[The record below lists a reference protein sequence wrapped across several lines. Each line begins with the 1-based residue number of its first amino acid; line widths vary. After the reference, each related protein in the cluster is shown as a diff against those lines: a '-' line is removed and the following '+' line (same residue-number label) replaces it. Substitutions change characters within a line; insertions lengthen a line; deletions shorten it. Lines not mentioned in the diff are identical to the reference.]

1 LATEHLIKSKMNE
14 HVKKIFILFNFML
27 HFLIL
32 ISFKKVIK
40 DRINFLTILT
50 SPLVIV
56 LTIIAGKKFNE
67 NQLDNI
73 RKVLLMK

>member
-1 LATEHLIKSKMNE
+1 MNE

>member
-1 LATEHLIKSKMNE
+1 MNE
-14 HVKKIFILFNFML
+14 HVKKNFILFNFML

-32 ISFKKVIK
+32 ISFQKVIK

>member
-1 LATEHLIKSKMNE
+1 
-14 HVKKIFILFNFML
+14 ML
-27 HFLIL
+27 LFLIL

-56 LTIIAGKKFNE
+56 LTIIAGKKFNQ